1 MDIPY
6 TVSARPDTGLF
17 NAKIGIWLFLA
28 SEVMLFGGLF
38 SSYIFLR
45 VGADYAWPIHELDV
59 WPGFVNTLVLIGS
72 SVTVVMAWAS
82 LKLRKIGMYKVY
94 MTITVICA
102 GIFMGL
108 KAYEYS
114 KKFKH
119 YAVKLTDGTILTGHL
134 PHGYEI
140 EFGEITEL
148 SMTITGENK
157 AVSAAPLSHVLPF
170 VEGEIPTFTTAEG
183 EELTLDEAGW
193 SAFHAQIIDAAEVKL
208 ANDKAALVA
217 AGRGAEAD
225 LKYLLPD
232 TSVTLKPATPLKVRV
247 KPSKLYGYTGDTITF
262 RDGTIASGKLIND
275 RMTLEVDGVDARSVP
290 DAEKSLAW
298 KPEYLG
304 DEWKE
309 EFVHTRDS
317 ALTHFANEYPSRDP
331 SKSATLQKKAFY
343 LHIHSPTPEGHAADG
358 DAHSAEAKA
367 PSEGHGGDAHAG
379 GHGHYPEV
387 ILEKKDITFFSNYTP
402 KLNTFYAI
410 YFTLTGLHGLHVV
423 AGALVLLYFL
433 VCNGKMLREDP
444 EHLANRVEVGGLFWH
459 FVDLVWIFLFPL
471 LYLL

>member
-6 TVSARPDTGLF
+6 TVSARPDTGLY
-17 NAKIGIWLFLA
+17 NAKVGIWLFLA

-45 VGADYAWPIHELDV
+45 VGADYAWPIHELEI

-82 LKLRKIGMYKVY
+82 LKLRKIFQYKMYMV
-94 MTITVICA
+94 ITVACA

-108 KAYEYS
+108 KAFEYS

-140 EFGEITEL
+140 EFGEISEVSL
-148 SMTITGENK
+148 TIAGENK
-157 AVSAAPLSHVLPF
+157 AVSASPLSHVLPF
-170 VEGEIPTFTTAEG
+170 VQGELPTFTTVDG
-183 EELTLDEAGW
+183 EEVTLDAAGW
-193 SAFHAQIIDAAEVKL
+193 AALESKVLDAARAKL
-208 ANDKAALVA
+208 AAEKEAMIADGRKKEAALHYLVPDTTVNLKAAA
-217 AGRGAEAD
+217 
-225 LKYLLPD
+225 PFQ
-232 TSVTLKPATPLKVRV
+232 VRV
-247 KPSKLYGYTGDTITF
+247 KPSKIYGYTGTTITF
-262 RDGTIASGKLIND
+262 RDGTRATGKLIND
-275 RMTLEVDGVDARSVP
+275 KMTLEVDGVDVRSVADP
-290 DAEKSLAW
+290 ENSIAW
-298 KPEYLG
+298 NASYLG
-304 DEWKE
+304 DPWKT
-309 EFVHTRDS
+309 EFVRTRDE
-317 ALTHFANEYPSRDP
+317 ALSTFAEDYPSRDP
-331 SKSATLQKKAFY
+331 SKSATLQKRAFY
-343 LHIHSPTPEGHAADG
+343 LHIHSAEPGGHAAG
-358 DAHSAEAKA
+358 GSPHSAEAKA
-367 PSEGHGGDAHAG
+367 PDGHGDAHGG
-379 GHGHYPEV
+379 GHGHHPEV
-387 ILEKKDITFFSNYTP
+387 MLEKKDFTFFSNFTP

-423 AGALVLLYFL
+423 AGALVLAYFL
-433 VCNGKMLREDP
+433 VFDGRRLKTDP

>member
-17 NAKIGIWLFLA
+17 NAKVGIWLFLA

-82 LKLRKIGMYKVY
+82 LKLRKIGMYKIY

-114 KKFKH
+114 KKFAH

-148 SMTITGENK
+148 STTITGENK

-170 VEGEIPTFTTAEG
+170 VEGELPSFTTGDG
-183 EELTLDEAGW
+183 EELILDEAGW
-193 SAFHAQIIDAAEVKL
+193 SAFHARVIEAAEERLKAEKTAL
-208 ANDKAALVA
+208 IEAGEGDKA
-217 AGRGAEAD
+217 D
-225 LKYLLPD
+225 LRYLIPD
-232 TSVTLKPATPLKVRV
+232 TKIKLKPATPLKVSV
-247 KPSKLYGYTGDTITF
+247 KPSKIYGYTADTITF
-262 RDGTIASGKLIND
+262 RDGTVAKGKLIND
-275 RMTLEVDGVDARSVP
+275 QMTLEVDGVDTRSVP
-290 DAEKSLAW
+290 DSANSIAW
-298 KPEYLG
+298 KGEYLG
-304 DEWKE
+304 EAWKE
-309 EFVHTRDS
+309 LFLHTRDS
-317 ALTHFANEYPSRDP
+317 ALQEFTEDYPSRDP
-331 SKSATLQKKAFY
+331 LKSATLQKKAYY
-343 LHIHSPTPEGHAADG
+343 LHIHSPTPEVHEAEG
-358 DAHSAEAKA
+358 DAHSAEAHA
-367 PSEGHGGDAHAG
+367 PSEGHADEAHSD

-433 VCNGKMLREDP
+433 VFNGKMLREDP